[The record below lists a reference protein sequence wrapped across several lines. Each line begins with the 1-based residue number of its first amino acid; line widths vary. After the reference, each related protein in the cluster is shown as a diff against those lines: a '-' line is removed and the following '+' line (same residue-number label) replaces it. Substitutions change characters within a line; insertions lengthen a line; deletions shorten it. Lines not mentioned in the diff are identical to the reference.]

1 MTQII
6 HARKS
11 GKPVLVELPLHHV
24 FRRPKVYE
32 PIDPTYIVGLDS
44 ESFKNCAGQ
53 LRTNLV
59 QLDFCNSAT
68 SVVLDTTEKDFPIEA
83 VFDAL
88 WTTYSTKEN
97 RPSDTKQRNKRTRSD
112 GYHRDGRRQYVQPVV
127 LIAHNLEYDLGRLIR
142 YHHQFR
148 RAIQTGNNSVRI
160 LIGAYEVEIAT
171 LIPTGN
177 APNFEFFIRKDGFI
191 MRVMGRDTCGYWKMS
206 LEKAVSSLLGE
217 HKEELP
223 HDWFTREWES
233 FSPEEMEL
241 LKHYAARDPK
251 LTRELYLETINL
263 LRSISKYAICRNGL
277 IPISASGASAKMA
290 FAQAEPPVT
299 ECINKETGEV
309 KEIYEWHR
317 PPAYIMQM
325 GAKSYRGGRILNVIE
340 GFHENVWVRDFI
352 SAYGYALTLLPD
364 PATCEYIE
372 IEPCSYQQ
380 SDWRGKWGCVCVSG
394 KGLDKYYPALRVHD
408 DKQGG
413 KLQGIYGPFQKV
425 WATIPEIVI
434 GVESGRL
441 EITAIH
447 AGVEIV
453 GSIEHSFLRKFVLQ
467 MFHIK
472 QCNQQVPPLYLIA
485 KLLINSLSGKLVE
498 INYSR
503 CDVDDYT
510 AHLPLPDVKGIEQ
523 EIPRL
528 MNAYVRGGEEAV
540 ARLAGELDMQY
551 VNRGEEDDLPL
562 FVIANKYFQ
571 GKPAKAGHYYLP
583 VHASQVS
590 GFTSARLGLAAAC
603 MQGINGHTDAVFT
616 IGRQEKGF
624 VEYKRIMEAAG
635 YPEPLGGD
643 LGSFRIEVRNASGYI
658 VQGGLYALLDEY
670 GKVVKVATHGLP
682 SIPVNIPEK
691 ATEEERE
698 MLTKEQAYRMV
709 KEIATNGSIS
719 YKTKPRPI
727 GLMEAIE
734 TDAEPGTFTSHHVTL
749 TNTLDPNLEKDAA
762 GKKHW
767 KTYQQQTH
775 AVASHENEQEN
786 CLISER
792 LTPVEKVTWM
802 INTGWSQR
810 EVARNVGCIQSTVSR
825 ILSGERNGKLL
836 AKHIDR
842 AYTRRLSQ
850 VT

>member
-1 MTQII
+1 MTLI

-11 GKPVLVELPLHHV
+11 GKPVLVELPSHHV
-24 FRRPKVYE
+24 FRRPKIYE
-32 PIDPTYIVGLDS
+32 PIDPTYLVGLDS
-44 ESFKNCAGQ
+44 ESFWNYDGG

-59 QLDFCNSAT
+59 QLDFCDSAT
-68 SVVLDTTEKDFPIEA
+68 SVILDTTEKDFPIES
-83 VFDAL
+83 VFDVL
-88 WTTYSTKEN
+88 WDKYSTKEIC
-97 RPSDTKQRNKRTRSD
+97 PSETKQRNKRTRSD
-112 GYHRDGRRQYVQPVV
+112 GHHRDGRRQYVQPVV
-127 LIAHNLEYDLGRLIR
+127 LIAHSLEYDLGRLIR
-142 YHHQFR
+142 HHHQFR

-160 LIGAYEVEIAT
+160 FIGAYEVEIAT

-191 MRVMGRDTCGYWKMS
+191 MRVMGRDTWGYWKMS

-217 HKEELP
+217 HKETLP

-233 FSPEEMEL
+233 FSPEEMEQ
-241 LKHYAARDPK
+241 LKRYAARDPK
-251 LTRELYLETINL
+251 LTRSLYLETINL
-263 LRSISKYAICRNGL
+263 LRGLSDYAVCRNGL
-277 IPISASGASAKMA
+277 IPISASGAAAKMA
-290 FAQAEPPVT
+290 FALAEPPVT
-299 ECINKETGEV
+299 ACINKETGEV

-325 GAKSYRGGRILNVIE
+325 GANSVHGGRILNVVE
-340 GFHENVWVRDFI
+340 GFHENVWVRDII
-352 SAYGYALTLLPD
+352 SAHGYAMTLLPD
-364 PATCEYIE
+364 AATCKYRD
-372 IEPCSYQQ
+372 IEPGDYRQE
-380 SDWRGKWGCVCVSG
+380 DWRGKWGCLCVSG
-394 KGLDKYYPALRVHD
+394 EGLDKYYPALRVHD

-425 WATIPEIVI
+425 WATVPEIVI

-447 AGVEIV
+447 DGVEIV
-453 GSIEHSFLRKFVLQ
+453 GSSEHSFLRKFVLQ

-472 QCNQQVPPLYLIA
+472 QCNKQGTPLYLIA
-485 KLLINSLSGKLVE
+485 KLLINSLSGKLIE

-540 ARLAGELDMQY
+540 AKLAGKLDLQY

-562 FVIANKYFQ
+562 FVVANKYLQ

-603 MQGINGHTDAVFT
+603 MRGINGHTDAIFT
-616 IGRQEKGF
+616 IGKQEKGF
-624 VEYKRIMEAAG
+624 QEYKRIMKAAG
-635 YPEPLGGD
+635 YPEPFEGD
-643 LGSFRIEVRNASGYI
+643 LGSFRIEVKRASGYI
-658 VQGGLYALLDEY
+658 VQGGLYALRDEY
-670 GKVVKVATHGLP
+670 GKVVKVATHGLT
-682 SIPVNIPEK
+682 SIPVEIPEK

-709 KEIATNGSIS
+709 QEYSITGRIS
-719 YKTKPRPI
+719 YKTKLRPI

-734 TDAEPGTFTSHHVTL
+734 TDAEPGTFTSHHITL
-749 TNTLDPNLEKDAA
+749 TNTLDPNLEKDAE

-775 AVASHENEQEN
+775 TVASHENEQEN

-792 LTPVEKVTWM
+792 LTPMEKVAWM
-802 INTGWSQR
+802 IETGWSQR
-810 EVARNVGCIQSTVSR
+810 EVARNIGCIQSTVSR
-825 ILSGERNGKLL
+825 ILSGKRNGKLL
-836 AKHIDR
+836 DKQIDR